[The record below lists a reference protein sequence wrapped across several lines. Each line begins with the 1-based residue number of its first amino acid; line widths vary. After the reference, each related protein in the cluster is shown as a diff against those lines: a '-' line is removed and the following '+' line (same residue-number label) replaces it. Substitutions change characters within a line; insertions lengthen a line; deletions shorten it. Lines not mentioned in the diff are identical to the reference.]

1 MNRTT
6 IGLPLFLL
14 LALAVGAPVAA
25 TPPTTSYLH
34 FEGALDRG
42 RLPIMIDLLVE
53 GTTVEGSYYRTDQGA
68 WTIVQGTLGRGRM
81 TLIERNGEGQEVAR
95 FTARR
100 NPGGVYSGTW
110 RGTPEGAGHP
120 ATFDFA
126 ARETPGAARLDA
138 VVLKERLF
146 ARANRRSSNAPRAE
160 VVYIG
165 PKTAAV
171 ADGEPN
177 RAVNELRR
185 ALVLFNAGIKKGDT
199 TPIPAN
205 TEETWRNS
213 RDDLFRR
220 YREVLAEA
228 DELPEYTL
236 QWSEVDRAFVRLNES
251 DLLVIESTH
260 YSFEGGAHGVCGSD
274 YGIFD
279 LRSGARLTYADLFTP
294 AAANR
299 LRPILKRR
307 VLEMLAERIGEPATD
322 DDLFIDGAFPIS
334 ENIYLRRDGVGFHYN
349 VYEIA
354 PYAVGDF
361 DLVLTWQE
369 LRGLLRAG
377 TAAERLSAG
386 N

>member
-1 MNRTT
+1 MVLFQAKTSIGNIVERTL
-6 IGLPLFLL
+6 GRPLVALALGAGFLL
-14 LALAVGAPVAA
+14 FVLLGASAMA
-25 TPPTTSYLH
+25 QSATTSSTVYLH
-34 FEGALDRG
+34 LEGALDRG

-53 GTTVEGSYYRTDQGA
+53 GTTVEGSYYRTDRGA
-68 WTIVQGTLGRGRM
+68 WTIVQGTLARGRM

-100 NPGGVYSGTW
+100 NAGGVYSGTW

-120 ATFDFA
+120 ATFDFT

-138 VVLKERLF
+138 VVLKDRLF

-160 VVYIG
+160 IVYIG
-165 PKTAAV
+165 PKTGVV
-171 ADGEPN
+171 AGSESN

-228 DELPEYTL
+228 DEGPIDLIPL
-236 QWSEVDRAFVRLNES
+236 QGVFRQFVRLNES
-251 DLLVIESTH
+251 DLLVIESAH
-260 YSFEGGAHGVCGSD
+260 YSFEGGAHGVYASD

-294 AAANR
+294 AAANV
-299 LRPILKRR
+299 IKRVCVR
-307 VLEMLAERIGEPATD
+307 
-322 DDLFIDGAFPIS
+322 S
-334 ENIYLRRDGVGFHYN
+334 
-349 VYEIA
+349 
-354 PYAVGDF
+354 
-361 DLVLTWQE
+361 
-369 LRGLLRAG
+369 
-377 TAAERLSAG
+377 
-386 N
+386 